1 MAPRIWC
8 WDYLQASYENHLS
21 ESDFGKMLGHPSA
34 PNALPKSPS
43 LPALAPVDVGT
54 VSPPYPCGNLVNS
67 GEAAAASSAGW
78 KWDGSSGALQAS
90 AASSP
95 GGMVV

>member
-1 MAPRIWC
+1 
-8 WDYLQASYENHLS
+8 
-21 ESDFGKMLGHPSA
+21 MLGHPSA

-67 GEAAAASSAGW
+67 REAAGW
-78 KWDGSSGALQAS
+78 KLDGSSGALQAL